1 MDKLTFV
8 VVGQYHHMPQ
18 KASPMMTEL
27 IANLR
32 ELGEVNVF
40 DMPHTQFGDS
50 VEREE
55 NLFVHHYACPN
66 GEIADVALRKE
77 EMVRDIVLLGAK
89 ACFINYD
96 VAAAYQP
103 LIKAIH
109 SAMTTYGIKTYTLHK
124 PVPFRYVR
132 NLWWDIRFQWNEW
145 KLYHKLDEEIERAE
159 SLSGHHAAYGSIIYK
174 QYEKDKA
181 ERKHLL
187 EIRKKL

>member
-1 MDKLTFV
+1 MADLVT
-8 VVGQYHHMPQ
+8 
-18 KASPMMTEL
+18 A
-27 IANLR
+27 LR

-66 GEIADVALRKE
+66 GAIADVALRKE

-89 ACFINYD
+89 ACFIDYD

-109 SAMTTYGIKTYTLHK
+109 SAMTTYGIKTYPLHK

-132 NLWWDIRFQWNEW
+132 NLWWDIRFQWNE
-145 KLYHKLDEEIERAE
+145 
-159 SLSGHHAAYGSIIYK
+159 
-174 QYEKDKA
+174 
-181 ERKHLL
+181 
-187 EIRKKL
+187 